1 MKVKN
6 VSTFLAIV
14 IGIFVVIFLF
24 HNQGTSS
31 AEEFTNMSAKET
43 HSLINQNKGDKDI
56 VVLDIR
62 TPDEFAAGHI
72 ENAVNIDY
80 FSPNFQSQLDQ
91 LDKGKTYVMH
101 CKSGGRSGRSVSIF
115 KELNFKNLI
124 HMNGGFD
131 EWVQSGLPVVK

>member
-14 IGIFVVIFLF
+14 IGIFVVIFIF
-24 HNQGTSS
+24 HSQGTSS

-43 HSLINQNKGDKDI
+43 NRLINQNKGDENI
-56 VVLDIR
+56 IVLDIR
-62 TPDEFAAGHI
+62 TPGEFAAGHI
-72 ENAVNIDY
+72 EKAVNIDY
-80 FSPNFQSQLDQ
+80 FSPNFQSRLDQ
-91 LDKGKTYVMH
+91 LDKSKTYVMH

-124 HMNGGFD
+124 HMHGGFD

>member
-1 MKVKN
+1 MKVKS

-14 IGIFVVIFLF
+14 IGIFVVIFLS
-24 HNQGTSS
+24 HNQTTSS
-31 AEEFTNMSAKET
+31 AEEVTNMSAKET
-43 HSLINQNKGDKDI
+43 SKLINQNKGDKDI

-62 TPDEFAAGHI
+62 TPGEFAAGHI

-80 FSPNFQSQLDQ
+80 FSQNFQSQLDQ
-91 LDKGKTYVMH
+91 LDKSKNYVMH

-131 EWVQSGLPVVK
+131 EWAQSGLPIVK